1 MPGPLPAQAQVIF
14 AGQRLYVNLLR
25 VGMGRGPGNK
35 ARVVYTLQL
44 YIHMWCIGSGFSLQ
58 LTLPY
63 IHIFMYVFVLTGT
76 HCTLC
81 FAQFV
86 ACAQIIS

>member
-1 MPGPLPAQAQVIF
+1 M
-14 AGQRLYVNLLR
+14 GQRLYVNLLR

-35 ARVVYTLQL
+35 ASVVYTLQL
-44 YIHMWCIGSGFSLQ
+44 CIHMWCIGSGFSLQ
-58 LTLPY
+58 LTLLVC
-63 IHIFMYVFVLTGT
+63 HIYTFSCMFFVLTGT